1 MGVRTSA
8 ELTPYSDAMD
18 FLEHTLVVLHFIG
31 LASLLG
37 GFLVQIKTS
46 PRVVNNAMV
55 HGIITQLVTGVLLV
69 GLAEADDAPVDH
81 AKIGVKLTVAV
92 VVAVLVFA
100 NRKRDVLTT
109 AAWGLIGGLTTL
121 NIVIAVFWR

>member
-1 MGVRTSA
+1 
-8 ELTPYSDAMD
+8 MD
-18 FLEHTLVVLHFIG
+18 FLERALIVLHFIG

-37 GFLVQIKTS
+37 GFLVQIKVT

-69 GLAEADDAPVDH
+69 GIAESGDAPVDH
-81 AKIGVKLTVAV
+81 AKVGVKLAVAV

-109 AAWGLIGGLTTL
+109 GAWALIGGLTIAD
-121 NIVIAVFWR
+121 IVVAVYWR

>member
-1 MGVRTSA
+1 M
-8 ELTPYSDAMD
+8 E

-69 GLAEADDAPVDH
+69 GIAESDDAPVDH

-92 VVAVLVFA
+92 IVAVLVFA

-109 AAWGLIGGLTTL
+109 GAWALIGGLTIA
-121 NIVIAVFWR
+121 NIVVAVFWR

>member
-1 MGVRTSA
+1 M
-8 ELTPYSDAMD
+8 E

-69 GLAEADDAPVDH
+69 GIAESDDVAVDH
-81 AKIGVKLTVAV
+81 AKVGVKLTVAV
-92 VVAVLVFA
+92 IVAVLVFA
-100 NRKRDVLTT
+100 NRKRDVLSTG
-109 AAWGLIGGLTTL
+109 AWALIGGLTIA
-121 NIVIAVFWR
+121 NIVVAVFWR

>member
-1 MGVRTSA
+1 
-8 ELTPYSDAMD
+8 MD

-37 GFLVQIKTS
+37 GFLVQMKAS

-69 GLAEADDAPVDH
+69 GIAESDDAPVDH

-92 VVAVLVFA
+92 IVAVLVFA
-100 NRKRDVLTT
+100 NRKRDVLSTG
-109 AAWGLIGGLTTL
+109 AWALIGGLTIA
-121 NIVIAVFWR
+121 NIVVAVFWT

>member
-1 MGVRTSA
+1 M
-8 ELTPYSDAMD
+8 E

-37 GFLVQIKTS
+37 GFLVQIRTS

-69 GLAEADDAPVDH
+69 GIAESDDAPVDH

-92 VVAVLVFA
+92 IVAVLVFA
-100 NRKRDVLTT
+100 NRKREVITT
-109 AAWGLIGGLTTL
+109 GAWALIGGLTIA
-121 NIVIAVFWR
+121 NIVVAVFWR